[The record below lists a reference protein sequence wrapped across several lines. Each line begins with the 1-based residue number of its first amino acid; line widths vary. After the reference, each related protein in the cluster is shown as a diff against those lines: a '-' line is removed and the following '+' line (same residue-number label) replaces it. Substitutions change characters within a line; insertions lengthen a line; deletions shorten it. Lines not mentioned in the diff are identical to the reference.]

1 MNRIDRVT
9 AILIQLQSK
18 KIVKAQEIAD
28 RFSISLR
35 TVYRDI
41 STLNEAGI
49 PLIGEP
55 GIGYSIMDGYRL
67 PPIMFTKEEAT
78 AFLMAEKI
86 VEKYTDAYNSNK
98 FKSAMYK
105 IRAVLRSSE
114 KEFLEETE
122 NNILVL
128 SNNNYPVYTQEDH
141 SLQDILAGIST
152 RKIIQINYTGIYNQE
167 ETVRNI
173 EPIGIFLQN
182 SLWYLIAY
190 CRLRKDYRN
199 FRVDQIKQLKIQE
212 ESFDTQHPSL
222 KEYLERTSKEKDLF
236 TVIISVDKSI
246 SAHIVSQKYYFGFVS
261 EVEKGDQLE
270 MTFLTASLEGF
281 ARWYIIIASNA
292 RIIQPASMKER
303 VKEIISQIN
312 ENL

>member
-18 KIVKAQEIAD
+18 KIVKAQEIAN

-41 STLNEAGI
+41 NTLNEAGI

-86 VEKYTDAYNSNK
+86 VEKYTDPYNSNK

-128 SNNNYPVYTQEDH
+128 SNNNYPVNKQEDH
-141 SLQDILAGIST
+141 SLQDILIGIST
-152 RKIIQINYTGIYNQE
+152 KKIIQIHYTGIYNQE
-167 ETVRNI
+167 ETERNI

-182 SLWYLIAY
+182 NLWYLIAY

-199 FRVDQIKQLKIQE
+199 FRVDHIRQLKIKE

-222 KEYLERTSKEKDLF
+222 KEYLDKTSKEKDLY

-246 SAHIVSQKYYFGFVS
+246 ISHIVSQKYYFGFVS
-261 EVEKGDQLE
+261 EVERGDQVE

-281 ARWYIIIASNA
+281 ARWYIIIAANA
-292 RIIQPASMKER
+292 RIIQPGSMKER
-303 VKEIISQIN
+303 IKELISQIN
-312 ENL
+312 EKL